1 MTLWSLTY
9 DYQIRKI
16 AIVDDDR
23 REAEVAEL
31 EAEDAGFEP
40 FIVEGGPFRK
50 IEDLTNLISS
60 NAQAAICDH
69 RLGHSGFANF
79 SGAKLVARLY
89 DLHIPAILI
98 SQYAEM
104 DNGISIRACRDKIP
118 VLLNRD
124 ETDAISI
131 ARGIEYCVNELRGQ
145 IANARKPHRT
155 LLRIVDIG
163 QEAGEKVIDVII
175 PSWNPHRAVRLPVSL
190 LPKSISKSH
199 LKRGERLF
207 VKTNIGAEKA
217 SELYF
222 KDFEVATEL
231 DSDDELA

>member
-1 MTLWSLTY
+1 MTLWSFTN

-16 AIVDDDR
+16 AIIDDDK

-31 EAEDAGFEP
+31 EAEVAGFEP
-40 FIVEGGPFRK
+40 FIVEGGPFRR

-60 NAQAAICDH
+60 TAQAAICDH
-69 RLGHSGFANF
+69 RLAHSGFANF
-79 SGAKLVARLY
+79 SGARLVARLY

-104 DNGISIRACRDKIP
+104 DNGISIRACREKIP

-145 IANARKPHRT
+145 IANTRKPHRT
-155 LLRIVDIG
+155 LLRIVG
-163 QEAGEKVIDVII
+163 LEKEAGEKVIDVII
-175 PSWNPHRAVRLPVSL
+175 PSWNPHRAVRLPATL

-199 LKRGERLF
+199 LKMGERLF
-207 VKTNIGAEKA
+207 AKINIGAEKA

-222 KDFEVATEL
+222 KDFEAATEL
-231 DSDDELA
+231 DIDDGLA